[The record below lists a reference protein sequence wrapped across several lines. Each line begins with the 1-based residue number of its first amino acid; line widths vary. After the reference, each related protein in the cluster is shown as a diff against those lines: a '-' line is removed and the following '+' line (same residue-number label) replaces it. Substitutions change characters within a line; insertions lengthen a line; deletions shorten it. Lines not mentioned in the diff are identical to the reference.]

1 MAGSIVAVDWTL
13 GVQAVNFL
21 IFMVLID
28 RFLFK
33 PLLGLMDEREKE
45 LESHYLEIE
54 ELKKKAGAMLEEVDR
69 TLDQARARAK
79 MLVVD
84 AVKSAR
90 TERERILEEAQKKAV
105 ARLETA
111 RREIWD
117 AFEREKKRLEVEVEK
132 IAEEIV
138 RKILGRVA

>member
-54 ELKKKAGAMLEEVDR
+54 ELKKKAGALLEEVDR

-79 MLVVD
+79 MLVDD

-90 TERERILEEAQKKAV
+90 FERERILEEAQKKAV

>member
-54 ELKKKAGAMLEEVDR
+54 ELKKKAGALLEEVDR

-79 MLVVD
+79 MLVDD

-90 TERERILEEAQKKAV
+90 FERERILEK
-105 ARLETA
+105 L
-111 RREIWD
+111 RR
-117 AFEREKKRLEVEVEK
+117 KRLQGLRLREEK
-132 IAEEIV
+132 YGTPLKG
-138 RKILGRVA
+138 RKRGLR

>member
-54 ELKKKAGAMLEEVDR
+54 ELKKKAGALLEEVDR

-79 MLVVD
+79 MLVDD

-90 TERERILEEAQKKAV
+90 FERERILEEAQKKAV

-117 AFEREKKRLEVEVEK
+117 AFEREKKRLEVEAEK

>member
-54 ELKKKAGAMLEEVDR
+54 ELKKKAGALLEEVDR

-79 MLVVD
+79 MLVDD

-90 TERERILEEAQKKAV
+90 FERERILKEAQKKAV

-117 AFEREKKRLEVEVEK
+117 AFEREKKRLEVEAEK

>member
-54 ELKKKAGAMLEEVDR
+54 ELKKKAGALLEEVDR

-79 MLVVD
+79 MLVDD

>member
-54 ELKKKAGAMLEEVDR
+54 ELKKKAGALLEEVDR

-90 TERERILEEAQKKAV
+90 FERERILEEAQKKAV

-117 AFEREKKRLEVEVEK
+117 AFEREKKRLEVEAEK

>member
-54 ELKKKAGAMLEEVDR
+54 ELKKKAGALLEEVDR

-79 MLVVD
+79 MLVDD

-117 AFEREKKRLEVEVEK
+117 AFEREKKRLEVEAEK